1 MFMGI
6 ETHIQTPLAEAVRRA
21 GSQSSFGKLIGRNQ
35 STVFDWLRLNKPV
48 PAELVIAVERE
59 TGVSRHDLR
68 PDIYPVDQQP
78 SSFDAE
84 ETWVRDDRRASH
96 FDRADEMKRS
106 VA

>member
-1 MFMGI
+1 MGI

-48 PAELVIAVERE
+48 PAELAITVERE

-68 PDIYPVDQQP
+68 PDIYPVDKQP

-84 ETWVRDDRRASH
+84 KRWVRDDRRAAH